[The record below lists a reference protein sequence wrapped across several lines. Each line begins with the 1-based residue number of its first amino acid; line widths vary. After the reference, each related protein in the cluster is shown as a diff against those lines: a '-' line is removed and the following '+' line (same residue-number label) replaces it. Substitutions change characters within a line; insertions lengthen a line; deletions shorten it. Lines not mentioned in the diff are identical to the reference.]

1 MSEEKK
7 TEQNDAEVVETETK
21 DVKTPETETKGSTNT
36 DKKTEPTA
44 QTGADNTKESARPT
58 RRTGN
63 SFAGG
68 ARRPGGRPGARKSS
82 RFRDRPKPEFEQ
94 KIINI
99 SRVTRV
105 VKGGRRLSFR
115 VDMIIGDKK
124 GRVGLGSGKAT
135 DTSLAIQKAFNVAR
149 KNLVYLK
156 LTKTNS
162 IPHSSGAKVT
172 ASVVEMM
179 PNKERGLVAGSTM
192 RNVLEIAGITDV
204 TAQVNS
210 RSKNKLNNAKAAIE
224 ALRAF
229 KMSDSEQKELQVKLS
244 AERAKTMGAGNSR
257 TGRGG
262 RFDRK
267 PFDRNKIRR
276 VNNTK

>member
-1 MSEEKK
+1 MSEEQKK
-7 TEQNDAEVVETETK
+7 EQIVEEKNSSEVVEE
-21 DVKTPETETKGSTNT
+21 STSEENQ
-36 DKKTEPTA
+36 
-44 QTGADNTKESARPT
+44 QTGADTQKKSDHVKNDTKKKS
-58 RRTGN
+58 
-63 SFAGG
+63 G
-68 ARRPGGRPGARKSS
+68 ARRGGGKKPFRKSS
-82 RFRDRPKPEFEQ
+82 RFGSRPKPEFEQ

-135 DTSLAIQKAFNVAR
+135 DTSLAIQKAFNVAQ
-149 KNLVYLK
+149 KNLIYLK
-156 LTKTNS
+156 LTKNKS
-162 IPHSSGAKVT
+162 IPFSTSAKVT
-172 ASVVEMM
+172 SSRVEMM

-204 TAQVNS
+204 TARVHS

-224 ALRAF
+224 ALKVF
-229 KMSDSEQKELQVKLS
+229 QMSPEEKKKLVAKLADARRKELGS
-244 AERAKTMGAGNSR
+244 SDRRDGNR
-257 TGRGG
+257 FGR
-262 RFDRK
+262 K
-267 PFDRNKIRR
+267 QFDRNKSRR